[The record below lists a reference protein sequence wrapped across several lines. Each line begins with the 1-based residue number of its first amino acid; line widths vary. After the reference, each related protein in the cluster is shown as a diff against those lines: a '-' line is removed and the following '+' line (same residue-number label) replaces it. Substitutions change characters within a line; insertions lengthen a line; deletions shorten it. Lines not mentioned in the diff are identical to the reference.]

1 MDEEQV
7 KAIVNDILAQ
17 ALTGI
22 NETQSLA
29 QDLATRVQKIENE
42 GSRVDEEAKAKKEHD
57 EQVEKTNNELEGYMK

>member
-17 ALTGI
+17 ALAGI

-42 GSRVDEEAKAKKEHD
+42 GVRVDEEAKAKEEHQ
-57 EQVEKTNNELEGYMK
+57 EKVEKTNNELEGYMN